1 MIKDVVKLTREEISE
16 KPGQLAAKIVYN
28 LMCDNNFDLFF
39 IGNTLGNTLYTVQLN
54 NKERAIVC
62 FTDESILQSYI
73 NRGAIRKG
81 LNNSYG
87 DKIVC
92 VKINICTLNVILSE
106 YMEDDIDHID
116 NVDETVRTIIVNPNT
131 KDYFIPLN
139 IEIMSSLII
148 DSGDIDIEDIDGRV
162 DAEDLKTLEYDKEE
176 KRFVFSNEVS

>member
-28 LMCDNNFDLFF
+28 LMCENNFDLFF

-62 FTDESILQSYI
+62 FTDESILQAYI
-73 NRGAIRKG
+73 NREVVRKG

-92 VKINICTLNVILSE
+92 VKINICTLNAILAE
-106 YMEDDIDHID
+106 YVEDDM
-116 NVDETVRTIIVNPNT
+116 DETVRTIIVNPNT

-139 IEIMSSLII
+139 IELMSSLII
-148 DSGDIDIEDIDGRV
+148 NSGDIDVEDIDTRV

-176 KRFVFSNEVS
+176 KRFIFSNEVS

>member
-1 MIKDVVKLTREEISE
+1 MIKDFVKLTRKEISE

-73 NRGAIRKG
+73 NREVVKKG

-92 VKINICTLNVILSE
+92 VKINICTLNAILSE
-106 YMEDDIDHID
+106 YVEDDM
-116 NVDETVRTIIVNPNT
+116 DETVRTIIVNPNT

-139 IEIMSSLII
+139 IELMSSLII
-148 DSGDIDIEDIDGRV
+148 NSGDIDVEDIDTRV

-176 KRFVFSNEVS
+176 KRFIFSNEVS

>member
-1 MIKDVVKLTREEISE
+1 MIRDVVKLTREEISE

-28 LMCDNNFDLFF
+28 LMCEKNFDLFF

-73 NRGAIRKG
+73 NRGVIRKG
-81 LNNSYG
+81 INNSYG

-92 VKINICTLNVILSE
+92 VKINICTLNAILSE
-106 YMEDDIDHID
+106 YIEDDM
-116 NVDETVRTIIVNPNT
+116 DETVKTIIVNPNT

-139 IEIMSSLII
+139 IEVMSSLII